1 MSFVVMGLTHCSK
14 CGSPLGDSL
23 VCAECEDKENKER
36 EQKLNMLLALSKEE
50 IEAVKCVAIEKAKE
64 LRREKIKKT
73 IKELEAELGDE
84 K

>member
-1 MSFVVMGLTHCSK
+1 MIGIGLTHCSK
-14 CGSPLGDSL
+14 CGNPLGDSL
-23 VCAECEDKENKER
+23 VCTECEKEKNRER